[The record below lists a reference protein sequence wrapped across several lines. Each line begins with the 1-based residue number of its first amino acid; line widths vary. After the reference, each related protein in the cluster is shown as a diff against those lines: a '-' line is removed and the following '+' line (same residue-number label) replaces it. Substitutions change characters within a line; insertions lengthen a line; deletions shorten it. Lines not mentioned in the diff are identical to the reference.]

1 MSNTTSGSATLN
13 ADVEIGAVEIKNAS
27 DDTRGEVGALT
38 DLTSASNGL
47 PVASY
52 PIASEIHVGE
62 IGGKSVVINSSFT
75 RPSDTTTYA
84 AGEVVG
90 PTAGATVMTF
100 TNCAR
105 ANAGSG
111 VITHATLVDG
121 ANVATKGSFE
131 LWLFDTTFTPD
142 ADNAV
147 FTPTDAELLTCIGV
161 IPMTLSYVGDAT
173 SGINGNAVYMGTID
187 RPIPFVCGA
196 SSRNLFG
203 TIVVRNAYVPVSA
216 ETFDVRLFVDQN

>member
-1 MSNTTSGSATLN
+1 MSVPIITISGQRTVPVQLYDASGNALALNAANTARTTSTL
-13 ADVEIGAVEIKNAS
+13 V
-27 DDTRGEVGALT
+27 
-38 DLTSASNGL
+38 L
-47 PVASY
+47 PTQ
-52 PIASEIHVGE
+52 PIDELGNVIRPS
-62 IGGKSVVINSSFT
+62 SVVINSSFT

-105 ANAGSG
+105 VNAGSG

-121 ANVATKGSFE
+121 ANVTAINGSFE
-131 LWLFDTTFTPD
+131 LWLFDTTFNPD

-147 FTPTDAELLTCIGV
+147 FTPTDAEGLTVLAI
-161 IPMTLSYVGDAT
+161 IPFTLPYVGDAT
-173 SGINGNAVYMGTID
+173 SGVGGNKVYMGTVD
-187 RPIPFVCGA
+187 RPIPFVTGA

-203 TIVVRNAYVPVSA
+203 ALIVRNAYVPVSA
-216 ETFDVRLFVDQN
+216 ETFDVRLFIDQN

>member
-1 MSNTTSGSATLN
+1 MGIPTFVT
-13 ADVEIGAVEIKNAS
+13 
-27 DDTRGEVGALT
+27 
-38 DLTSASNGL
+38 
-47 PVASY
+47 
-52 PIASEIHVGE
+52 
-62 IGGKSVVINSSFT
+62 IGGKSVVVNSSFT

-90 PTAGATVMTF
+90 PTAGAAVMTF

-105 ANAGSG
+105 LNGGSG
-111 VITHATLVDG
+111 NITHAILVDG
-121 ANVATKGSFE
+121 ANVPGLPGSFE
-131 LWLFDTTFTPD
+131 LWLFDITFTPD

-161 IPMTLSYVGDAT
+161 IPMSLGYAGDAT
-173 SGINGNAVYMGTID
+173 SGIGGNRVYMGTVD

-203 TIVVRNAYVPVSA
+203 TLVTRNAYVPVSA
-216 ETFDVRLFVDQN
+216 ETFDARLFIYQN